1 MIKETVVRM
10 KDTRSK
16 KKKLSSNKKET
27 ENEREMDDRNDLE
40 KTLEGHQ

>member
-1 MIKETVVRM
+1 M
-10 KDTRSK
+10 KGQTIILMGFNLQHK
-16 KKKLSSNKKET
+16 NFWKKET